1 MLTAKL
7 FVESLKTVT
16 KETVKCYNTD
26 TMFIQIM
33 QSTNHPKARPS
44 HECMQIYIVQLLLL
58 RVTKG
63 PIPSTICTFHKNN
76 RR

>member
-1 MLTAKL
+1 
-7 FVESLKTVT
+7 
-16 KETVKCYNTD
+16 
-26 TMFIQIM
+26 MFFHLMQI
-33 QSTNHPKARPS
+33 TNHPKAGPS

-76 RR
+76 RRWSAKTARISCIGWCVFNDHRDTF